1 MAQSDINIDRSNRL
15 DVPGQSVLHLAPED
29 DGRNRLAIGICL
41 VAACFVILGLRLTAL
56 ALTPQ
61 AVASVGQG
69 AEAALAAIRPDI
81 LDRNGE
87 VLATDIKT
95 PSVYADPRRIIDV
108 DDAVERLIEVLPDLD
123 PEDLRSELSSNR
135 AFLFVKREITPRQQA
150 ALLQMGIPGV
160 GFVEENRRVYPA
172 GNATSHVLGV
182 VNVDH
187 EGIAGLE
194 KYIDGT
200 GLSALQAAG
209 LAADNKLA
217 PVGITLDLRV
227 QHALHQELVQAM
239 ETFRAKAAAGVIMN
253 VHTGEIVAMV
263 SLPDYNPYDPA
274 QALEEDR
281 LNRITSGAFEMG
293 SVFKTFTFAMLLD
306 SGLGSLEST
315 YDVTKPIRIG
325 SSTISDFHGAGRVIS
340 MSEAFTK
347 SSNIAAARMAS
358 QVGVEG
364 HQAFLRRLGLLNR
377 LRTELPESAAPIL
390 PPKWTNLSTMTIS
403 YGHGLSVTPLQSVT
417 ALAAM
422 VNGGQYI
429 QPTFMPRARRAANEV
444 AQPVIQARTSDAMR
458 YLLRLNVE
466 NGTGRRANA
475 AGYRVGGKTGTA
487 EKVVNGQYAPNKRRN
502 SFLGAFPMDDP
513 KYAFVIMIDE
523 PQRADSGGG
532 VTAGFNAVPTA
543 GRVVERVAPMLGVAP
558 QFVNRNTG
566 NRPVLTSF

>member
-1 MAQSDINIDRSNRL
+1 MANSDNIAGPSGRPDAS
-15 DVPGQSVLHLAPED
+15 GAGTLHLEPGD

-41 VAACFVILGLRLTAL
+41 FAACFVILGLRLTAL

-61 AVASVGQG
+61 AIASVGQG
-69 AEAALAAIRPDI
+69 AEVALAAIRPDI

-87 VLATDIKT
+87 VLATDIRT
-95 PSVYADPRRIIDV
+95 PSVYADPRSIIDV
-108 DDAVERLIEVLPDLD
+108 DDAVERLIEVLPELD
-123 PEDLRSELSSNR
+123 PEQLRRDLSSDR

-150 ALLQMGIPGV
+150 AILQMGIPGV

-187 EGIAGLE
+187 EGIAGFE

-209 LAADNKLA
+209 LSANNTLS
-217 PVGITLDLRV
+217 PVTITIDLRV
-227 QHALHQELVQAM
+227 QHALHQELGQAM
-239 ETFRAKAAAGVIMN
+239 ETFRAKAAAGLIMD
-253 VHTGEIVAMV
+253 VHTGEIVAMA
-263 SLPDYNPYDPA
+263 SLPNYNPYEPA
-274 QALEEDR
+274 EALEEDR
-281 LNRITSGAFEMG
+281 LNRVTSGAFEMG

-315 YDVTKPIRIG
+315 FDVTRPIRVG

-347 SSNIAAARMAS
+347 SSNIAAARMAA

-390 PPKWTNLSTMTIS
+390 PPNWTNLSTMTIS

-422 VNGGQYI
+422 VNGGKYI
-429 QPTFMPRARRAANEV
+429 PPTFIPRSRGAADEL
-444 AQPVIQARTSDAMR
+444 AQPVVQTRTSDIMR

-487 EKVVNGQYAPNKRRN
+487 EKVVDGQYVSNKRRN
-502 SFLGAFPMDDP
+502 SFLGAFPMENP

-523 PQRADSGGG
+523 PQSADTGGG

-543 GRVVERVAPMLGVAP
+543 GRIVERVAPMLGVAP
-558 QFVNRNTG
+558 QFINQNPG
-566 NRPVLTSF
+566 NQPVLTSF